1 MTVVRADQKPG
12 RRRAV
17 PEPRQRR
24 IRPHRPRRPEPV
36 APIGRATET
45 PEPTPPPKPERVRR
59 WPGRVLRLLWLVL
72 TLAGAAAV
80 VAPWTPS
87 DAPGW
92 LTPAGA
98 VTVTTTYAFALAVRT
113 GGRSEIVGALTLA
126 LAVAAVVT
134 SAPVLLAAAAI
145 STATIGAVLGV
156 MVTKPA
162 ARVPA
167 VARECLAALLV
178 AAVAAFAVDA
188 YEPAVSVERA
198 GYLVLGLSLLGA
210 LTLAYRLA
218 AGLHGLGRRGLVM
231 LVSGLGLLAVS
242 LAYTEALARW
252 GSPEVVDT
260 FEQATRDLRDRVG
273 AVPRPTDVP
282 ARRPGA
288 RLGRVHPGPASP
300 GLVGDR
306 LRCRGPRPRHEQPP
320 RRARLPPRGGPR
332 DGVLPGRGAAA
343 RLPRDPRGQL
353 PVGCPRPSRPPRGGG
368 VRPPSGARAF
378 APAAVRPAVPGA
390 RCSVAAMPREA
401 RTADVVAEM
410 VANVLSVSV
419 SPGDRVA
426 VGDAVVLLES
436 MKMEI
441 PVLTEQAGTVTA
453 VKVGGGDVVQEGDVL
468 LTIDL

>member
-59 WPGRVLRLLWLVL
+59 WPGHLLRLLWLVL

-80 VAPWTPS
+80 VAPWTPY

-92 LTPAGA
+92 VTPAGA
-98 VTVTTTYAFALAVRT
+98 VTVTTTYALALAMRT
-113 GGRSEIVGALTLA
+113 GGRPEIVGALTLA
-126 LAVAAVVT
+126 LCVAAVVT
-134 SAPVLLAAAAI
+134 SQPILLAAAAV

-167 VARECLAALLV
+167 VARECLAAMLV

-231 LVSGLGLLAVS
+231 LVSGLGLLVVS

-252 GSPEVVDT
+252 GSPELVDT
-260 FEQATRDLRDRVG
+260 FEQATRDLRDLVG
-273 AVPRPTDVP
+273 AVPRPTMFLLGVP
-282 ARRPGA
+282 ALAWGVSTRARRRQGWWGTGFGAAGLALVTSSLLDGRVSLLEVGLGTAYSLVAGLLLGYLVIRADSFLSGA
-288 RLGRVHPGPASP
+288 RG
-300 GLVGDR
+300 
-306 LRCRGPRPRHEQPP
+306 
-320 RRARLPPRGGPR
+320 RRARRAEEASAHRPE
-332 DGVLPGRGAAA
+332 PGRSH
-343 RLPRDPRGQL
+343 P
-353 PVGCPRPSRPPRGGG
+353 
-368 VRPPSGARAF
+368 
-378 APAAVRPAVPGA
+378 
-390 RCSVAAMPREA
+390 
-401 RTADVVAEM
+401 
-410 VANVLSVSV
+410 
-419 SPGDRVA
+419 
-426 VGDAVVLLES
+426 LL
-436 MKMEI
+436 
-441 PVLTEQAGTVTA
+441 
-453 VKVGGGDVVQEGDVL
+453 
-468 LTIDL
+468 

>member
-1 MTVVRADQKPG
+1 M
-12 RRRAV
+12 
-17 PEPRQRR
+17 
-24 IRPHRPRRPEPV
+24 
-36 APIGRATET
+36 
-45 PEPTPPPKPERVRR
+45 
-59 WPGRVLRLLWLVL
+59 
-72 TLAGAAAV
+72 
-80 VAPWTPS
+80 
-87 DAPGW
+87 
-92 LTPAGA
+92 
-98 VTVTTTYAFALAVRT
+98 
-113 GGRSEIVGALTLA
+113 
-126 LAVAAVVT
+126 T

-210 LTLAYRLA
+210 LALAYRLA

-273 AVPRPTDVP
+273 AVPRPTMFLLGVP
-282 ARRPGA
+282 ALAWGVSTRARRRQGWWGTGFGA
-288 RLGRVHPGPASP
+288 AGLALVTSSLLDGRVSA
-300 GLVGDR
+300 
-306 LRCRGPRPRHEQPP
+306 
-320 RRARLPPRGGPR
+320 PRGGPR

-353 PVGCPRPSRPPRGGG
+353 PVGCPRPSRPRARRR
-368 VRPPSGARAF
+368 RPPTVRS
-378 APAAVRPAVPGA
+378 PAVRTRCCEASGPAHGVASPPCPVKPG
-390 RCSVAAMPREA
+390 PR
-401 RTADVVAEM
+401 T
-410 VANVLSVSV
+410 S
-419 SPGDRVA
+419 SPRWSPTSFGLGR
-426 VGDAVVLLES
+426 
-436 MKMEI
+436 
-441 PVLTEQAGTVTA
+441 AG
-453 VKVGGGDVVQEGDVL
+453 
-468 LTIDL
+468 